1 METVLLVV
9 ALVCSVL
16 SLIGVIVL
24 LFLCSRKDKDGSD
37 KDVDLSPIEK
47 SLGCLSGEVRAN
59 IDNMEKNISNVV
71 EMRISE
77 KSTAQMA
84 FLKDEMKKQSVF
96 LYQTSQAQLDLIR
109 DSINKLTGENTSKLM
124 AFEEAIRKSVA
135 VQIKAINERIDS
147 NMKIINERVD
157 QGLSQGFKGASD
169 SMISLQK
176 QLGIVQEAQKNI
188 DSLQNEISSLNGILS
203 NNQQRGRY
211 GEWQLE
217 LLLENMFEGGKG
229 VLYETQYVIQEA
241 KGEEKQLKP
250 DAVIFLDGE
259 MHTQMV
265 CIDSK
270 FSLVGYEDL
279 FDKNKHL
286 SDWEYESC
294 KARFRSAL
302 KLRIDETSK
311 YIIKG
316 KTLMNSVM
324 FVPSDGVFAYI
335 QNVFPDVA
343 EYARK
348 KGVVMVSPTIL
359 QPLLASFR
367 LIQID
372 AKKNKNIAK
381 INDALNALAIDF
393 DRFIPRWEKLSR
405 SIKTLN
411 MDTEKFS
418 TTVTKI
424 GNKFQ
429 RVQNIE
435 FSDDSIVR
443 TEAEEEKEDG
453 SIQEE
458 DE

>member
-59 IDNMEKNISNVV
+59 INNMEKNISNVV

-211 GEWQLE
+211 GEQC
-217 LLLENMFEGGKG
+217 
-229 VLYETQYVIQEA
+229 
-241 KGEEKQLKP
+241 
-250 DAVIFLDGE
+250 
-259 MHTQMV
+259 H
-265 CIDSK
+265 
-270 FSLVGYEDL
+270 
-279 FDKNKHL
+279 
-286 SDWEYESC
+286 
-294 KARFRSAL
+294 
-302 KLRIDETSK
+302 
-311 YIIKG
+311 
-316 KTLMNSVM
+316 
-324 FVPSDGVFAYI
+324 
-335 QNVFPDVA
+335 
-343 EYARK
+343 
-348 KGVVMVSPTIL
+348 
-359 QPLLASFR
+359 
-367 LIQID
+367 
-372 AKKNKNIAK
+372 
-381 INDALNALAIDF
+381 
-393 DRFIPRWEKLSR
+393 
-405 SIKTLN
+405 
-411 MDTEKFS
+411 
-418 TTVTKI
+418 
-424 GNKFQ
+424 
-429 RVQNIE
+429 
-435 FSDDSIVR
+435 
-443 TEAEEEKEDG
+443 
-453 SIQEE
+453 
-458 DE
+458 